1 MKKTRR
7 IKRGGAQTRGNLQ
20 RIKNA
25 KTNSLRKKLEEIQ
38 DIAVEG
44 SNNGLYSR
52 IKKTF
57 IPVGTI
63 FYFRSQTQLQGLEN
77 RMLWVDYTASLG
89 MPSFLL
95 LPKQDNFLSI
105 EASNKIIGTFGS
117 YLNEVEVIKPLE
129 VVHFPVDYTS
139 KEASESDSSYSGSAD
154 DILRNLYSEKP
165 ELFLDGYTI
174 DFFFREMGSTFQ
186 PLSWLRGYR
195 RLIVFKPREHFQL
208 NESYYSVPGIK
219 SWQENF
225 RFKYNRLK
233 DNLTRIQEDPVFHVE
248 DFNNGNYDH
257 LKKTIIP
264 EGAVFQFRSKT
275 PINEIQP
282 KAMWLDYSASL
293 GKPSFLLKSENPRLL
308 DPSIPKSM
316 EKDFGQY
323 VNTVVV
329 IKPLEILHFPVR
341 YDSQNESEEVNTNIY
356 SAYYETIINQ
366 MCVGKQKWRDY
377 NYSKACGDGY
387 TLDFLFRKMR
397 PPYANWVP
405 GFRELCIYRPHL
417 HLEIISSEYVPV

>member
-1 MKKTRR
+1 MRKTRR

-20 RIKNA
+20 RLKNA
-25 KTNSLRKKLEEIQ
+25 KTNSLRKNLEGIQ
-38 DIAVEG
+38 GIPVED

-52 IKKTF
+52 IKKTI

-63 FYFRSQTQLQGLEN
+63 FYFRSQSQLQSLEN
-77 RMLWVDYTASLG
+77 RPLMLDYTASIG

-95 LPKQDNFLSI
+95 LPKQESILSI
-105 EASNKIIGTFGS
+105 EATRIIIGTFGS

-139 KEASESDSSYSGSAD
+139 KEASESEGSYSASVD
-154 DILRNLYSEKP
+154 DIVRKLYSEKP
-165 ELFLDGYTI
+165 EVFLDGYTI
-174 DFFFREMGSTFQ
+174 DFFFREMRGTFQ
-186 PLSWLRGYR
+186 PLSWLPGYR
-195 RLIVFKPREHFQL
+195 QLIVFKPREHLQL

-219 SWQENF
+219 SWQEDY

-233 DNLTRIQEDPVFHVE
+233 DNLRRIQEDPDFHLE

-257 LKKTIIP
+257 LKKTMIP
-264 EGAVFQFRSKT
+264 EGTVFQFRSKW

-293 GKPSFLLKSENPRLL
+293 GKPSFLLKSENASKL

-316 EKDFGQY
+316 EKDFGPY

-329 IKPLEILHFPVR
+329 IKPLEIVHFPVR
-341 YDSQNESEEVNTNIY
+341 YDSQNESQEVNTNIY
-356 SAYYETIINQ
+356 SAYYETIIKQ
-366 MCVGKQKWRDY
+366 MCVEKQKWRDY